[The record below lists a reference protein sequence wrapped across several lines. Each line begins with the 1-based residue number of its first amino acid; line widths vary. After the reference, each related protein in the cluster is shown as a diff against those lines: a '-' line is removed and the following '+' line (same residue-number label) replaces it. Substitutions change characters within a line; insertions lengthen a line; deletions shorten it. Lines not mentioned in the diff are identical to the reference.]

1 MTIGDAIFR
10 CSSLALFCALLAG
23 CQPSRQNDYPNTYSP
38 PPLYSLPPLYSPS
51 PLYSPRPLYSPPS
64 PIPLCGDV
72 DSDQCNPDAVKNCEL
87 LATVGNV
94 DAMLRLGKL
103 YRGAFRA
110 CEQYKDG
117 PKAVDMLSRANDK
130 GSSEA
135 LQELFSLYYLG
146 GVVSKNV
153 PLSEKFLQDGVKKG
167 YYWALVANIYK
178 KDERSDPSAMADL
191 LVSAIN
197 GNCHS
202 QELAAMV
209 YVLGQFPLS
218 SVRNEK
224 YEKNLSKAYFWFS
237 LAGSTSATVKGKK
250 YWDDFGLYATQCPQE
265 KNVWRLREIE
275 EEIGPR
281 LAAEIRYAATEWR
294 VGSLEPDFR
303 APKIS
308 GPSRSLP
315 PKIAAPAPSASEA
328 RPPKPSAK
336 AVPPSQ
342 ADLGLSTKPSKTT
355 AWSWTPISLPP
366 LSAAGGPMLDGA
378 AVFEKVNKS
387 VWRVI
392 AAKSLND
399 FRKGGRMVQ
408 GSAVAVTRDTLLT
421 NCHVASG
428 MTVIVVK
435 HGDVFEEATVIS
447 GSHKRDLC
455 VLKISKQVLD
465 PITGVRSYD
474 SLKVGEK
481 VYTVGSPSGLENTL
495 GEGIVSGLRKEG
507 GQRLVQTSAPISS
520 GSSGGGLFDASGNVI
535 GITTFLLRDAQAL
548 NFAIAVE
555 EFGQ

>member
-23 CQPSRQNDYPNTYSP
+23 CQPSRPSYYSNTYSSAPPYSP
-38 PPLYSLPPLYSPS
+38 PPPA
-51 PLYSPRPLYSPPS
+51 
-64 PIPLCGDV
+64 PLCGDV
-72 DSDQCNPDAVKNCEL
+72 GSGQCDPDAVKDCEL
-87 LATVGNV
+87 LAAVGNV

-103 YRGAFRA
+103 YEVQFPA

-117 PKAVDMLSRANDK
+117 PKAVDMFNKANDK

-135 LQELFSLYYLG
+135 LRELFFLYSLG
-146 GVVSKNV
+146 GVVPKNKI
-153 PLSEKFLQDGVKKG
+153 LSEKFLKDGLEKG
-167 YYWALVANIYK
+167 YDWAFIANIYK
-178 KDERSDPSAMADL
+178 KEETGDPSAMADL

-209 YVLGQFPLS
+209 YVLGQFPIS
-218 SVRNEK
+218 SVRNKK
-224 YEKNLSKAYFWFS
+224 YEENLSKAYFWFL
-237 LAGSTSATVKGKK
+237 LAGSTSATVHQKK
-250 YWDDFGLYATQCPQE
+250 YWGPFGLYATQCPNK
-265 KNVWRLREIE
+265 KNVQRLYEIE
-275 EEIGPR
+275 KEIGPR
-281 LAAEIRYAATEWR
+281 LAAEIRYAATGWR
-294 VGSLEPDFR
+294 VGSPEPYFQ
-303 APKIS
+303 APTIS
-308 GPSRSLP
+308 GPSRSSS

-328 RPPKPSAK
+328 RPPKPSAN

-342 ADLGLSTKPSKTT
+342 GDLGLSTKPSKTT

-455 VLKISKQVLD
+455 VLKISKQVLT
-465 PITGVRSYD
+465 PIAGVRSYD

-520 GSSGGGLFDASGNVI
+520 GSSGGGLFDASGNMI

-555 EFGQ
+555 EFGK

>member
-1 MTIGDAIFR
+1 
-10 CSSLALFCALLAG
+10 
-23 CQPSRQNDYPNTYSP
+23 
-38 PPLYSLPPLYSPS
+38 
-51 PLYSPRPLYSPPS
+51 
-64 PIPLCGDV
+64 
-72 DSDQCNPDAVKNCEL
+72 
-87 LATVGNV
+87 
-94 DAMLRLGKL
+94 
-103 YRGAFRA
+103 
-110 CEQYKDG
+110 
-117 PKAVDMLSRANDK
+117 
-130 GSSEA
+130 
-135 LQELFSLYYLG
+135 
-146 GVVSKNV
+146 
-153 PLSEKFLQDGVKKG
+153 
-167 YYWALVANIYK
+167 
-178 KDERSDPSAMADL
+178 
-191 LVSAIN
+191 
-197 GNCHS
+197 
-202 QELAAMV
+202 
-209 YVLGQFPLS
+209 
-218 SVRNEK
+218 
-224 YEKNLSKAYFWFS
+224 
-237 LAGSTSATVKGKK
+237 
-250 YWDDFGLYATQCPQE
+250 
-265 KNVWRLREIE
+265 
-275 EEIGPR
+275 
-281 LAAEIRYAATEWR
+281 
-294 VGSLEPDFR
+294 
-303 APKIS
+303 
-308 GPSRSLP
+308 
-315 PKIAAPAPSASEA
+315 
-328 RPPKPSAK
+328 
-336 AVPPSQ
+336 
-342 ADLGLSTKPSKTT
+342 
-355 AWSWTPISLPP
+355 
-366 LSAAGGPMLDGA
+366 MLDGA

>member
-10 CSSLALFCALLAG
+10 CSSLALFCALLVG
-23 CQPSRQNDYPNTYSP
+23 CQPSRPSYYANTYSSAP
-38 PPLYSLPPLYSPS
+38 P
-51 PLYSPRPLYSPPS
+51 
-64 PIPLCGDV
+64 IAQCQNV
-72 DSDQCNPDAVKNCEL
+72 DSHKCNPEDVNICEIR
-87 LATVGNV
+87 ASSGDV
-94 DAMLRLGKL
+94 DAMLRLGRL
-103 YRGAFRA
+103 YRAGILG
-110 CEQYKDG
+110 CEQYKNG
-117 PKAVDMLSRANDK
+117 QKAVDILTRASEK

-135 LQELFSLYYLG
+135 LRQLFLLYSFG
-146 GVVSKNV
+146 GVVSQNGR
-153 PLSEKFLQDGVKKG
+153 LSEKFLQEGVEKR
-167 YYWALVANIYK
+167 YDWALVENIYK
-178 KDERSDPSAMADL
+178 KDEKGDPSAMDDL
-191 LVSAIN
+191 LVSAIS
-197 GNCHS
+197 GNCYS

-209 YVLGQFPLS
+209 YVLGEFPLS
-218 SVRNEK
+218 SGRNKK
-224 YEKNLSKAYFWFS
+224 YKENISKAYFWF
-237 LAGSTSATVKGKK
+237 LLTNSTSATVKGKE
-250 YWDDFGLYATQCPQE
+250 YWGHFGGQASQCPQ
-265 KNVWRLREIE
+265 KKYIQSLSEIE
-275 EEIGPR
+275 KKLSPN
-281 LAAEIRYAATEWR
+281 LAAEIQDAATEWR
-294 VGSLEPDFR
+294 VGSPEPDFR

-308 GPSRSLP
+308 GQSRSSS

-328 RPPKPSAK
+328 RPPKPSAN
-336 AVPPSQ
+336 AVPPNQ
-342 ADLGLSTKPSKTT
+342 GDLGLPTKPSKTT

-399 FRKGGRMVQ
+399 FRKGGRIVQ

-428 MTVIVVK
+428 MNVIVVK

-455 VLKISKQVLD
+455 VLKISKQVLT
-465 PITGVRSYD
+465 PIAGVRSYD